1 MIGVLHLSFAVTLPC
16 LMSWLIVGG
25 FYLLID
31 LDILK
36 TDPNPFKE
44 SILNEYP
51 YRFAYLYG

>member
-1 MIGVLHLSFAVTLPC
+1 MSFAVTLPC
-16 LMSWLIVGG
+16 LMSWLIVGI